1 MKVLVCGSSGLVGR
15 DLCSL
20 LDESSIEYV
29 GIHNTRSVK
38 NSHRIDILNEE
49 ELRRFF
55 DKHLP
60 TVCVNCIA
68 DRNVDACEKNWEQT
82 KRINIDIVEALVKL
96 CAELD
101 IPFFHISTD
110 YVFDGRGTSSSLT
123 EPNPLQNYGISKLI
137 AEKRILAYDMSSCII
152 RVPVLYTDSY
162 HSLSETAVTQ
172 LAKKVF
178 DSTKVV
184 KEDNYSIRR
193 PVFIPDLCT
202 FILDCIMNEETGVF
216 HFNNPIDRTSKYM
229 MCKAIGDFLQIPT
242 NHIIP
247 NNSVPTNNAGRPYDT
262 DLFDIQYERSD
273 YPITTIDQGI
283 KKIFSKFLHPRLI
296 LTEAPSES
304 VFYLIDL
311 DGTLLDTDK
320 LHFNCYKAVL
330 DLYSINLEWSIYE
343 KVQNLNLYLQT
354 LIKLEFSKERWSTMP
369 TLEEVKEKK
378 NKLMMQSTSIQFI
391 KGAEEL
397 LHYFDRYSINYA
409 VVTNTSLETVTHFK
423 TLLPSL
429 NLVKNWVTRQDYTE
443 PKPSPECYKLAIKK
457 FYNNEEYIVGIEN
470 TVAGYTALKSSTSHI
485 YMVGEADTYTHKTLA
500 NEDIYFVKDIKSMF
514 LDKDHNNN

>member
-1 MKVLVCGSSGLVGR
+1 MKVLVCGSSGLVR
-15 DLCSL
+15 RYLCSL
-20 LDESSIEYV
+20 LNDSSIEYV
-29 GIHNTRSVK
+29 GIHNSRPVPHSYRV
-38 NSHRIDILNEE
+38 DILNNE
-49 ELRRFF
+49 ELRKFF
-55 DKHLP
+55 HTHMP

-123 EPNPLQNYGISKLI
+123 EANPLQNYGISKLI
-137 AEKRILAYDMSSCII
+137 AEKRILAYDISSCII

-193 PVFIPDLCT
+193 PVFIPDLCA
-202 FILDCIMNEETGVF
+202 FILDCIVNEETGIF

-229 MCKAIGDFLQIPT
+229 MCKAIGDFLQMPT
-242 NHIIP
+242 DHILP
-247 NNSVPTNNAGRPYDT
+247 NNSAPTNNAGRPYDT

-273 YPITTIDQGI
+273 YPITTIDKGI
-283 KKIFSKFLHPRLI
+283 KRIFSKFVHSPLI

-311 DGTLLDTDK
+311 DGTLIDTDR
-320 LHFNCYKAVL
+320 LHFDCYKAVL
-330 DLYSINLEWSIYE
+330 DLYGIHLEWSIYE
-343 KVQNLNLYLQT
+343 KVQDLNRYLQT
-354 LIKLEFSKERWSTMP
+354 LLNSDILKESWTKRP
-369 TLEEVKEKK
+369 TLEEIKEKK
-378 NKLMMQSTSIQFI
+378 NKLMMQANSIQFI

-409 VVTNTSLETVTHFK
+409 VVTNTSLETVNHFK

-429 NLVKNWVTRQDYTE
+429 NLIKNLITRKDYTQ
-443 PKPSPECYKLAIKK
+443 PKPNSECYELAVKK
-457 FYNNEEYIVGIEN
+457 FYTNESYTIGIEN
-470 TVAGYTALKSSTSHI
+470 TIAGYTALKSITSHI
-485 YMVGEADTYTHKTLA
+485 YIVGEAGTYTHKTLA
-500 NEDIYFVKDIKSMF
+500 NEDIYFVKDIKAMF
-514 LDKDHNNN
+514 LNKDHNNN